1 MADGTYSVYCHTTP
15 SGKRYIG
22 ITERPVEDRWAG
34 GSGYRRQVFYHAI
47 QKYGWDNIRHEVL
60 FAGLS
65 RNEAIERERE
75 LVEKYKANERDYGY
89 NQTTGGDLCKF
100 NEETCERIR
109 NSLTG
114 RTLSEIHKA
123 HIAECRTGWTLSE
136 ETKRK
141 IGEKHRNKVVTPE
154 TCEKL
159 KEAHQWQ
166 ARAVRQLS
174 MGGDLIKTYPS
185 VGQAAEEVGCSKLL
199 IRRVCQGKRKSTNG
213 FRWEFV

>member
-15 SGKRYIG
+15 SGKKYIG
-22 ITERPVEDRWAG
+22 ITSQDVEARWKNG
-34 GSGYRRQVFYHAI
+34 EGYSTQVFYRAI
-47 QKYGWDNIRHEVL
+47 EKYGWDNIQHDVL
-60 FAGLS
+60 LSGLT
-65 RNEAIERERE
+65 RDEAIKKEREFVSQYRAY
-75 LVEKYKANERDYGY
+75 EKEFGY
-89 NQTTGGDLCKF
+89 NQTTGGDVYQF
-100 NEETCERIR
+100 NEETRNRIR

-114 RTLSEIHKA
+114 RKLSESHKA
-123 HIAECRTGWTLSE
+123 HIAECRAGKTQSE